1 MCVETHKCSYML
13 RVGTSTQPRE
23 FEDVRVYVCTKRMYA
38 FMYVRRD
45 AQLWQHP
52 ESTYPS
58 TAKGRVVDIRNHD
71 DAPREG

>member
-1 MCVETHKCSYML
+1 MYK
-13 RVGTSTQPRE
+13 
-23 FEDVRVYVCTKRMYA
+23 EDVRLYILFAPVGTKWMDTTGAKRMYA